1 MVINSIA
8 EGLNILTAF
17 LSLFFAF
24 YLLSLKSKN
33 RISNILISLFLI
45 IRAIDAGTVLSNQ
58 FIILY
63 HPGFGLLLNTLLF
76 LSPPILYFY
85 IRSVTQADFKL
96 KWKHLW
102 HTLPFVIAILVLIP
116 RFYLADYDK
125 KIEILTASDGLIL
138 EFKLV
143 YLLLHVQITVYII
156 ACYIVILRSKKL
168 LLENYSNGNV
178 NYYNW
183 LFTFITLVALE
194 TVVSTFKNFF
204 LINGLEAQYY
214 WATTITGLSAFLF
227 ISWLVIKALKS
238 PGLYGRVDSKQP
250 LVNQIITAH
259 PRKEKGERENKE
271 NDEAILRIKNY
282 MEREEP
288 YLEPSLSIYDLSQQ
302 LSLPLKELSVLINH
316 NLNQHFFDFVNE
328 YRIKKA
334 MEILADPSKS
344 DLTIL
349 EILYEVGFN
358 SKSSFNTAF
367 KKYTALTPT
376 QYRKQYST

>member
-1 MVINSIA
+1 
-8 EGLNILTAF
+8 
-17 LSLFFAF
+17 
-24 YLLSLKSKN
+24 
-33 RISNILISLFLI
+33 
-45 IRAIDAGTVLSNQ
+45 
-58 FIILY
+58 
-63 HPGFGLLLNTLLF
+63 
-76 LSPPILYFY
+76 
-85 IRSVTQADFKL
+85 VTQADFKL

-259 PRKEKGERENKE
+259 PRKERGERENKE

>member
-1 MVINSIA
+1 MVINSLA
-8 EGLNILTAF
+8 EALNILTAF

-45 IRAIDAGTVLSNQ
+45 IRAIDAGTVLSDQ
-58 FIILY
+58 FIMLR
-63 HPGFGLLLNTLLF
+63 HPGYGLLLNTLLF

-85 IRSVTQADFKL
+85 IRSVTEADFKL

-125 KIEILTASDGLIL
+125 KIEILTANDGLIL

-156 ACYIVILRSKKL
+156 ACFIVILRSKKL
-168 LLENYSNGNV
+168 LLENYSSGNV

-227 ISWLVIKALKS
+227 ISWLVLKALKS
-238 PGLYGRVDSKQP
+238 PRLYGRVDSKQP
-250 LVNQIITAH
+250 LVNEIITAH
-259 PRKEKGERENKE
+259 PPKGSRDGDDKER
-271 NDEAILRIKNY
+271 DEAIRGIKSY

-376 QYRKQYST
+376 QYRKQYSV

>member
-8 EGLNILTAF
+8 DGLNILTAF

-24 YLLSLKSKN
+24 YLLSLKSEN
-33 RISNILISLFLI
+33 RISNILVSLFLI
-45 IRAIDAGTVLSNQ
+45 IRAIDAGTVLSSQ
-58 FIILY
+58 FIILR
-63 HPGFGLLLNTLLF
+63 HPGYGLLLNTLLF

-85 IRSVTQADFKL
+85 IRSVTQADFHF

-102 HTLPFVIAILVLIP
+102 HALPFVIAILVLIP

-125 KIEILTASDGLIL
+125 KIELLTGKDGLII
-138 EFKLV
+138 EFKLI
-143 YLLLHVQITVYII
+143 YLLLHLQITAYII
-156 ACYIVILRSKKL
+156 ACFLVILRSKKL
-168 LLENYSNGNV
+168 LLENYSSGNV

-183 LFTFITLVALE
+183 LFTFITLIALE
-194 TVVSTFKNFF
+194 TFVSTFKNFF
-204 LINGLEAQYY
+204 MINGLDAQYD
-214 WATTITGLSAFLF
+214 WAKTITGLSAFLF

-250 LVNQIITAH
+250 LVNQLISTH
-259 PRKEKGERENKE
+259 NRKETREIDNKE
-271 NDEAILRIKNY
+271 SEEAIRRIKSY

-288 YLEPSLSIYDLSQQ
+288 YLEPSLTISDLSKQVN
-302 LSLPLKELSVLINH
+302 LPLKELSVLINQ

-328 YRIKKA
+328 YRIKRA
-334 MEILADPSKS
+334 MEILSDTSKN

-367 KKYTALTPT
+367 KKYTKVTPT
-376 QYRKQYST
+376 QYRKKYSR

>member
-24 YLLSLKSKN
+24 YLLSLKSEN

-58 FIILY
+58 FIFLR

-96 KWKHLW
+96 KGKHLW
-102 HTLPFVIAILVLIP
+102 HALPFIVAILLLIP
-116 RFYLADYDK
+116 RFYLADYDR
-125 KIEILTASDGLIL
+125 KIELLKGNDDILI

-156 ACYIVILRSKKL
+156 ACFIVILRSKKL
-168 LLENYSNGNV
+168 LLENYSSGNI

-183 LFTFITLVALE
+183 LFTLITLIAVE
-194 TVVSTFKNFF
+194 TFVSTFKNFF
-204 LINGLEAQYY
+204 MINGLDAQYG

-227 ISWLVIKALKS
+227 ISWLVLKALKS

-250 LVNQIITAH
+250 LVNQLISANT
-259 PRKEKGERENKE
+259 RKDARDGDSKE
-271 NDEAILRIKNY
+271 SEEAIRRVKNY
-282 MEREEP
+282 MEREQP
-288 YLEPSLSIYDLSQQ
+288 FLEPSLTISDLSKQVN
-302 LSLPLKELSVLINH
+302 LPLKELSVLINQ

-334 MEILADPSKS
+334 MEILADASKNN
-344 DLTIL
+344 LTIL

-367 KKYTALTPT
+367 KKYTKVTPT
-376 QYRKQYST
+376 QYRKQYGR

>member
-24 YLLSLKSKN
+24 YLLSLKSEN

-58 FIILY
+58 FIMLR
-63 HPGFGLLLNTLLF
+63 HPGYGLLLNTLLF

-259 PRKEKGERENKE
+259 PRKERGERENKE

>member
-1 MVINSIA
+1 MVINSLA
-8 EGLNILTAF
+8 EALNILTAF

-45 IRAIDAGTVLSNQ
+45 IRAIDAGTVLSDQ
-58 FIILY
+58 FIMLR
-63 HPGFGLLLNTLLF
+63 HPGYGLLLNTLLF

-85 IRSVTQADFKL
+85 IRSVTEADFKL

-125 KIEILTASDGLIL
+125 KIEILTANDGLIL

-156 ACYIVILRSKKL
+156 ACFIVILRSKKL
-168 LLENYSNGNV
+168 LLENYSSGNV

-227 ISWLVIKALKS
+227 ISWLVLKALKS
-238 PGLYGRVDSKQP
+238 PRLYGRVDSKQP
-250 LVNQIITAH
+250 LVNEIITAH
-259 PRKEKGERENKE
+259 PPKGSRDGDDKER
-271 NDEAILRIKNY
+271 DEAIRGIKNY

-288 YLEPSLSIYDLSQQ
+288 YLEPSLSISDLSKQVN
-302 LSLPLKELSVLINH
+302 LPFKELSVLINH

-376 QYRKQYST
+376 QYRKQYSV

>member
-58 FIILY
+58 FIMLR
-63 HPGFGLLLNTLLF
+63 HPGYGLLLNTLLF

-85 IRSVTQADFKL
+85 IRSVTEADFKL

-125 KIEILTASDGLIL
+125 KIEILTANDGLIL

-156 ACYIVILRSKKL
+156 ACFIVILRSKKL
-168 LLENYSNGNV
+168 LLENYSSGNV

-227 ISWLVIKALKS
+227 ISWLVLKALKS
-238 PGLYGRVDSKQP
+238 PRLYGRVDSKQP
-250 LVNQIITAH
+250 LVNEIITAH
-259 PRKEKGERENKE
+259 PPKGSRDGDDKER
-271 NDEAILRIKNY
+271 DEAIRGIKNY
-282 MEREEP
+282 MERAEP
-288 YLEPSLSIYDLSQQ
+288 YLEPSLSISDLSKQVN
-302 LSLPLKELSVLINH
+302 LPLKELSVLINH

-367 KKYTALTPT
+367 KKYTKLTPT
-376 QYRKQYST
+376 QYRKQYSV

>member
-24 YLLSLKSKN
+24 YLLSLKSEN

-58 FIILY
+58 FIMLR
-63 HPGFGLLLNTLLF
+63 HPGYGLLLNTLLF

-183 LFTFITLVALE
+183 LFT
-194 TVVSTFKNFF
+194 
-204 LINGLEAQYY
+204 
-214 WATTITGLSAFLF
+214 
-227 ISWLVIKALKS
+227 
-238 PGLYGRVDSKQP
+238 
-250 LVNQIITAH
+250 
-259 PRKEKGERENKE
+259 
-271 NDEAILRIKNY
+271 
-282 MEREEP
+282 
-288 YLEPSLSIYDLSQQ
+288 
-302 LSLPLKELSVLINH
+302 
-316 NLNQHFFDFVNE
+316 
-328 YRIKKA
+328 
-334 MEILADPSKS
+334 
-344 DLTIL
+344 
-349 EILYEVGFN
+349 
-358 SKSSFNTAF
+358 
-367 KKYTALTPT
+367 
-376 QYRKQYST
+376 

>member
-8 EGLNILTAF
+8 EILNILTAF

-24 YLLSLKSKN
+24 YLLSLKSEN
-33 RISNILISLFLI
+33 RSSNVLISFYLI
-45 IRAIDAGTVLSNQ
+45 IGAIDSATVLSGQ
-58 FIILY
+58 LISPY
-63 HPGFGLLLNTLLF
+63 YPGFALLLNTSLF
-76 LSPPILYFY
+76 LSPPLLYFY
-85 IRSVTQADFKL
+85 ICSVTYEDFRL
-96 KWKHLW
+96 KGKHLW
-102 HTLPFVIAILVLIP
+102 HTLPFVIAILLLSP
-116 RFYLADYDK
+116 RFYLADFDK
-125 KIEILTASDGLIL
+125 KIELLRASDGLII

-143 YLLLHVQITVYII
+143 YLLLHAQATAYII

-183 LFTFITLVALE
+183 LITLITLIAIE
-194 TVVSTFKNFF
+194 IVVSTFKNA
-204 LINGLEAQYY
+204 LMINDLDELYEIAM
-214 WATTITGLSAFLF
+214 TITGLSALLF
-227 ISWLVIKALKS
+227 ICWLVIKALKT
-238 PGLYGRVDSKQP
+238 PELYGRVDSKQL
-250 LVNQIITAH
+250 LVKQLIARS
-259 PRKEKGERENKE
+259 PRKATPAAVDKE
-271 NDEAILRIKNY
+271 SYEALIKLKSH
-282 MEREEP
+282 MITKAP
-288 YLEPSLSIYDLSQQ
+288 YLEPSLSIYDLSKQ
-302 LSLPLKELSVLINH
+302 LNLPTKELSILINH

-334 MEILADPSKS
+334 MEILADASKS

-367 KKYTALTPT
+367 KKYTKLTPT